1 MARAGK
7 LSVVVVTGMAFEA
20 RIAAAPGVVTVCG
33 IADTINAALADA
45 IARGCRG
52 IVSFGIAGGLSPDL
66 VPGAC
71 IVGREIVTA
80 NERFAVHARWSTQ
93 LLRTIPGAIEG
104 DIVGV
109 QAPIATRQEKRELA
123 RATGAIA
130 ADMESGVAAIA
141 AARHGLPFTA
151 VRIVAD
157 PCERT
162 LPPAALIAL
171 RADGTPNLPA
181 VLRSLLFQPSQLG
194 ALIRVGRDTA
204 VARAALT
211 KARRRI
217 GAGFGLDDV
226 ASA

>member
-7 LSVVVVTGMAFEA
+7 LPVVVVTGMAFEA

-33 IADTINAALADA
+33 NADTINAALADA

-52 IVSFGIAGGLSPDL
+52 IASFGIAGGLSPNL
-66 VPGAC
+66 VPGVC
-71 IVGREIVTA
+71 IVAREIVAA
-80 NERFAVHARWSTQ
+80 NERFTVHAQWSTHLVQ
-93 LLRTIPGAIEG
+93 AIPGALAG
-104 DIVGV
+104 N
-109 QAPIATRQEKRELA
+109 IAAVAGPVATPQEKRELA

-157 PCERT
+157 PCDRA
-162 LPPAALIAL
+162 LPPAALIPL
-171 RADGTPNLPA
+171 RADGKPNLPA
-181 VLRSLLFQPSQLG
+181 VLRSLLFQPNQFG
-194 ALIRVGRDTA
+194 ALIRVGRDTQ

-211 KARRRI
+211 TARQQI
-217 GAGFGLDDV
+217 GADFGLDAV